1 MISLWLEEPSTI
13 DQLTLLVW
21 NLHDQSMAQGSMT
34 IDQLTFPRFAFLT
47 QWLEHRYIT
56 TLGLHKLFW
65 GHASHEVAPSTAS
78 DRALLAYT

>member
-13 DQLTLLVW
+13 DQLTFLVW
-21 NLHDQSMAQGSMT
+21 NSHDQSMAHRAMT
-34 IDQLTFPRFAFLT
+34 IDQLTFPQFALFT

-65 GHASHEVAPSTAS
+65 
-78 DRALLAYT
+78 